1 MQAKYIFW
9 ALILLLGASSCKKFL
24 DQDPY
29 SQATDETTWK
39 TEADANASVAACYS
53 LIRSAF
59 NAAIT
64 YYTYGDLVSDEFTGI
79 MGGDGA
85 YNDVLNVNWGI
96 SIPSANTYDPR
107 LKLRLYTNFYAAI
120 TQSNRCLY
128 FINNM
133 PVNVFAGN
141 TQKDKEATRNKYLGE
156 AYFTRAFNYFYL
168 ARVWGDVPL
177 VTSYNADASTEPQV
191 PRSTQQQVLQQ
202 AIADVNKAIEYLNW
216 KNNGSY
222 DAAVRGDKGAAYAL
236 LAHIYAWQGDYDN
249 CNKACDQVI
258 GSGRYTLVPESNYT
272 DLFKGQSSE
281 SIFEISQN
289 ALIESVNA
297 KDNYT
302 ITGVTLTPPYL
313 SNGAVQP
320 LWQLNIGLVNYLY
333 QDHDDVRF
341 KKAMVLISSGSVTAY
356 ECIKWANIQNVN
368 NSTAYQIA
376 LNNILVFRLADIA
389 LLKAEALAAKP
400 VPDAA
405 GALAIVNQL
414 RTTRG
419 VIAPIA
425 GVTGKDLLYA
435 IADER
440 GRELFMEGHRTF
452 DLIRLERLTGEQQ
465 FPFITHADFTAGKY
479 YWPVD
484 PTLFL
489 TNANL
494 KQTAFWVGKV
504 K

>member
-1 MQAKYIFW
+1 MKSKYIFW
-9 ALILLLGASSCKKFL
+9 ALMFLLGSCKKFL
-24 DQDPY
+24 EQDPY

-85 YNDVLNVNWGI
+85 YNDLLNVNWGV
-96 SIPSANTYDPR
+96 SIPSANSYDPR

-120 TQSNRCLY
+120 AQSNRCLY

-141 TQKDKEATRNKYLGE
+141 TMKDKEATRNKYLGE
-156 AYFTRAFNYFYL
+156 AYFTRAFNYFYI

-191 PRSTQQQVLQQ
+191 PRSSQQQVLQQ
-202 AIADVNKAIEYLNW
+202 AIADAGKAIEYLGW
-216 KNNGSY
+216 KSNGSA

-258 GSGRYTLVPESNYT
+258 GSGRYTMVPEANYM

-297 KDNYT
+297 KDAST

-320 LWQLNIGLVNYLY
+320 AWQLNIGLVNYLY
-333 QDHDDVRF
+333 QDVDDIRF
-341 KKAMVLISSGSVTAY
+341 KKAMVLITSGSVTAY

-368 NSTAYQIA
+368 NSNAFQIA

-400 VPDAA
+400 APDAA

-419 VIAPIA
+419 ATTAIT
-425 GVTGKDLLYA
+425 GVTGKDLLNA

-440 GRELFMEGHRTF
+440 GRELFLEGHRTF
-452 DLIRLERLTGEQQ
+452 DLIRLERLTGDQQ

-494 KQTAFWVGKV
+494 KQTAFWIGKV

>member
-1 MQAKYIFW
+1 MVMLAP
-9 ALILLLGASSCKKFL
+9 GCKKFL
-24 DQDPY
+24 DQNPY

-39 TEADANASVAACYS
+39 TEADANASVAASYS

-79 MGGDGA
+79 VGGDGA
-85 YNDVLNVNWGI
+85 YNDVFNGNWGI

-120 TQSNRCLY
+120 AQSNRCLY

-133 PVNVFAGN
+133 PVSVFTGSTETAR
-141 TQKDKEATRNKYLGE
+141 QASKNKYLGE
-156 AYFTRAFNYFYL
+156 AYFTRAFNYFYIV
-168 ARVWGDVPL
+168 RVWGDVPL
-177 VTSYNADASTEPQV
+177 VTAYNTDASTEPQV
-191 PRSTQQQVLQQ
+191 PRSPQQQVLQQ
-202 AIADVNKAIEYLNW
+202 AIADANKAIEYLDW
-216 KNNGSY
+216 KDNGSA
-222 DAAVRGDKGAAYAL
+222 DAAVRADKGAAYAL
-236 LAHIYAWQGDYDN
+236 LAHIYAWMGDYDN
-249 CNKACDQVI
+249 CNKACDAVI
-258 GSGRYTLVPESNYT
+258 GSGQYSLVPAGNYMA
-272 DLFKGQSSE
+272 LFKGQSSE
-281 SIFEISQN
+281 SIFEIAQN

-297 KDNYT
+297 KDVYT

-320 LWQLNIGLVNYLY
+320 VWQLGIGLVNYLY
-333 QDHDDVRF
+333 PDPNDVRF
-341 KKAMVLISSGSVTAY
+341 SKAMATVSSGSVTAY
-356 ECIKWANIQNVN
+356 ESIKWANIQNVN
-368 NSTAYQIA
+368 NSVAYQVA
-376 LNNILVFRLADIA
+376 LNNILVFRLADIQ
-389 LLKAEALAAKP
+389 LLKAEALAARP
-400 VPDAA
+400 APDEA
-405 GALAIVNQL
+405 GALALVNQL

-419 VIAPIA
+419 TTPIT
-425 GVTGKDLLYA
+425 GVSGKDLLYA

-440 GRELFMEGHRTF
+440 GRELFLEGHRTY

-465 FPFITHADFTAGKY
+465 FPFITHADFLAGKY

-494 KQTAFWVGKV
+494 KQTAYWVGKV

>member
-1 MQAKYIFW
+1 MKSKYIFW
-9 ALILLLGASSCKKFL
+9 SLILLLVSCKKFL

-79 MGGDGA
+79 IGGDAA

-120 TQSNRCLY
+120 AQSNRCLF

-133 PVNVFAGN
+133 PVSVFTG
-141 TQKDKEATRNKYLGE
+141 TTEKDKETSRNKYLGE

-191 PRSTQQQVLQQ
+191 PRSLQQDVLKQ
-202 AIADVNKAIEYLNW
+202 AIADVTKAIQYLDW
-216 KNNGSY
+216 KANGTS

-236 LAHIYAWQGDYDN
+236 LAHIYAWQGDYEN
-249 CNKACDQVI
+249 CNKACDEVM
-258 GSGRYTLVPESNYT
+258 GSGRYTLVPEANYM

-289 ALIESVNA
+289 ALIESANA
-297 KDNYT
+297 KDVYT

-320 LWQLNIGLVNYLY
+320 LWQLSIGLVNYLY
-333 QDHDDVRF
+333 QDADDVRF

-368 NSTAYQIA
+368 NSNAYQLA

-400 VPDAA
+400 SPDAA
-405 GALAIVNQL
+405 GALAIMNQL

-419 VIAPIA
+419 ATTPIT
-425 GVTGKDLLYA
+425 GVTGNDLLNA

-440 GRELFMEGHRTF
+440 GRELFLEGHRTF
-452 DLIRLERLTGEQQ
+452 DLIRLERLTGQQQ

-494 KQTAFWVGKV
+494 KQTSYWVGRV

>member
-1 MQAKYIFW
+1 MKPTYIIW
-9 ALILLLGASSCKKFL
+9 AIIMVMLATGCKKFL
-24 DQDPY
+24 DQDPL

-79 MGGDGA
+79 VAGDFA
-85 YNDVLNVNWGI
+85 YNDVLNGNWGI

-107 LKLRLYTNFYAAI
+107 LKLRLYTNFYTAI
-120 TQSNRCLY
+120 AQSNRCLY

-133 PVNVFAGN
+133 PETVFTGGTETAR
-141 TQKDKEATRNKYLGE
+141 QATKNRYLGE

-177 VTSYNADASTEPQV
+177 VTYYNADASTEPQV
-191 PRSTQQQVLQQ
+191 PRSTQQQILQQ
-202 AIADVNKAIEYLNW
+202 AIADATKAIEYLNW
-216 KNNGSY
+216 KDNGNT
-222 DAAVRGDKGAAYAL
+222 DAAVRADKGAAYAL
-236 LAHIYAWQGDYDN
+236 LAHIYAWKGDYDN
-249 CNKACDQVI
+249 CNKACDAVI
-258 GSGRYTLVPESNYT
+258 GSGQYSLVPAGNYME
-272 DLFKGQSSE
+272 LFKGQSSE
-281 SIFEISQN
+281 SIFEIAQNSQ
-289 ALIESVNA
+289 IESNNA
-297 KDNYT
+297 KDVYT
-302 ITGVTLTPPYL
+302 ITGVTLAPPYI

-320 LWQLNIGLVNYLY
+320 GWQLSIGLVNYLY
-333 QDHDDVRF
+333 PDPNDVRF
-341 KKAMVLISSGSVTAY
+341 SKAMVLISSGSVTAY
-356 ECIKWANIQNVN
+356 ESIKWANIQNVN
-368 NSTAYQIA
+368 NSPAYQIA
-376 LNNILVFRLADIA
+376 LNNILVFRLADIQ
-389 LLKAEALAAKP
+389 LLKAEALAAKTA
-400 VPDAA
+400 PDEA
-405 GALAIVNQL
+405 GALAMVNQL
-414 RTTRG
+414 RATRG
-419 VIAPIA
+419 TTPIT
-425 GVTGKDLLYA
+425 GVGGKDLLYT

-465 FPFITHADFTAGKY
+465 FPFITHADFVAGRY

-494 KQTAFWVGKV
+494 KQTAYWVGKV